1 MKMGLK
7 TPEPNGNIDT
17 EGGAET
23 KGGGM
28 VDQIFIYL
36 WSRPTLLFTTEKSDL
51 K

>member
-23 KGGGM
+23 KGVAWWIKSSFTHG
-28 VDQIFIYL
+28 VDQLCFL
-36 WSRPTLLFTTEKSDL
+36 QQKNLT
-51 K
+51 